1 MGAAFLCI
9 NYRGKLLQHKLI
21 RVQCTNKS
29 TRVPVSPVPKYGY
42 SVLKDYFERFFM
54 VTTCSRSATRTT
66 DCVLLSWAE
75 RNLGRYEHVRVRR
88 ARARARH
95 YDSVLHSYL
104 SSDLFLKIVSVS
116 VRVEPVLMP
125 FLPAPL

>member
-1 MGAAFLCI
+1 MTTL
-9 NYRGKLLQHKLI
+9 RVEI
-21 RVQCTNKS
+21 R
-29 TRVPVSPVPKYGY
+29 
-42 SVLKDYFERFFM
+42 YFSWAPWSEL
-54 VTTCSRSATRTT
+54 
-66 DCVLLSWAE
+66 VLLSWVE
-75 RNLGRYEHVRVRR
+75 WNLGRYEHARARRAR